1 MAVPFHTPTVP
12 LWTCISEVKAK
23 PQRRDSYQPRERGDH
38 SKYWMRIGDGS
49 IPVIFADW
57 MKFRMEEEGVSV
69 EDLLGGGSNGLS

>member
-1 MAVPFHTPTVP
+1 
-12 LWTCISEVKAK
+12 VKAK

-57 MKFRMEEEGVSV
+57 MIFKREEESVSV
-69 EDLLGGGSNGLS
+69 EDLLGGGSIG